1 MQFVSALATNGH
13 LQKRDMNVKSR
24 MIPVIGI
31 AAVAL
36 PLLAAEP
43 KLPKVEILGKEYYY
57 HEIKKGE
64 SIYGIAKKYDWD
76 INELVRLN
84 PNASSDMEKG
94 ARLYY
99 PTGRVTVIAD
109 PEDVVSED
117 SIEYEPI
124 NHIVKKGETVYSISR
139 QYNIPLDAIYAAH
152 PSAKHGVKAGETIVI
167 QQSPQTVSGKYLFYT
182 IKPGDTLYSL
192 AQKYRTTVGDIL
204 KANPGVSQSNFRIG
218 DAIRVAV
225 NSNSNRI
232 HTELVEEERLASLDS
247 YKVKKNDT
255 WKSISKDTGVPVE
268 TLKEANEDV
277 AVPQKNEVINVPII
291 ETVQVEKQTVEEDP
305 RELEPEG
312 IKEIYDS
319 VHNVNSEVRLLD
331 EVRIAMLSDEP
342 TSKKDLEFARG
353 ILIALNGM
361 KTAPY
366 KINFKIIDGRAS
378 TEAVIDNLDD
388 FEPNLIVATADK
400 AFPAF
405 LADYGNT
412 NNVEIV
418 NVFDVKNDLYED
430 NQSMVQLLPSSAY
443 FNEQMADRIYDD
455 YKDYELILVGNKDE
469 NDGIAELLVPKFSD
483 SNVKNVA
490 VSSLSEY
497 TMTDEGKYLI
507 YAYPSKKEEVADI
520 MQGVANLKETVP
532 FASITVVGR
541 PSWVTYTETYGD
553 KFGDS
558 GVVIPS
564 RLWLDTESGAWKKFT
579 EEYEE
584 MFGGSPV
591 KSFPNFAASGYDVAR
606 YFIPSTAENGGD
618 FNKGFADTGDDSLQ
632 ADICLQRVNNWGGF
646 FNPLGYL
653 LRFRPGEY
661 VEKIRVR

>member
-1 MQFVSALATNGH
+1 
-13 LQKRDMNVKSR
+13 
-24 MIPVIGI
+24 MIPLMGI

-36 PLLAAEP
+36 PLLASEP

-64 SIYGIAKKYDWD
+64 SIYGIAKQYGWD
-76 INELVRLN
+76 VNELVRLN
-84 PNASSDMEKG
+84 PNTTSDMEKG
-94 ARLYY
+94 TRLYY
-99 PTGRVTVIAD
+99 PTGKVTVITQ

-152 PSAKHGVKAGETIVI
+152 PSAKYGIKAGETIVI

-192 AQKYRTTVGDIL
+192 AQKYKTSISDIL

-218 DAIRVAV
+218 DTVRIAV
-225 NSNSNRI
+225 NSNSSRI

-255 WKSISKDTGVPVE
+255 WKSIAQNTGVPVE

-277 AVPQKNEVINVPII
+277 AVPQKNEVITVPVI
-291 ETVQVEKQTVEEDP
+291 ETVPVEKQTVEEDP

-319 VHNVNSEVRLLD
+319 LHNVNSESRLLD

-353 ILIALNGM
+353 ILISLNEM
-361 KTAPY
+361 KGSPY

-412 NNVEIV
+412 NSVEIV

-430 NQSMVQLLPSSAY
+430 NPSMVQLLPSSTY
-443 FNEQMADRIYDD
+443 FNEQMADKIYDD
-455 YKDYELILVGNKDE
+455 YGNCELIVVGNPDE
-469 NDGIAELLVPKFSD
+469 NDGIAELLIPKFPD
-483 SNVKNVA
+483 DKVRKVD

-497 TMTDEGKYLI
+497 TMSDEGSYLI

-520 MQGVANLKETVP
+520 MQGLANLKETTPLAMV
-532 FASITVVGR
+532 TVVGR
-541 PSWVTYTETYGD
+541 PSWVTYTETFGD
-553 KFGDS
+553 KFADG
-558 GVVIPS
+558 GVIIPS
-564 RLWLDTESGAWKKFT
+564 RLWLDTESSGWKKFT
-579 EEYEE
+579 EEYSE
-584 MFGGSPV
+584 MFGGTPV
-591 KSFPNFAASGYDVAR
+591 KSFPNFAASGYDVAK

-618 FNKGFADTGDDSLQ
+618 FNKGFADVKEESLQ
-632 ADICLQRVNNWGGF
+632 TDIKLQRVNNWGGF
-646 FNPLGYL
+646 FNPSGYL
-653 LRFRPGEY
+653 LKFHPGGY
-661 VEKIRVR
+661 VEKILVR